1 MSVEVLTKINEL
13 LDNSPEDNLISP
25 EDNLKNLRNIG
36 QASGIVAANVNN
48 KVSAFLIVGWLFTSV
63 VLFEVWSAQ

>member
-1 MSVEVLTKINEL
+1 MSVEVLTKINKL
-13 LDNSPEDNLISP
+13 LDNPEDNLISP

-48 KVSAFLIVGWLFTSV
+48 TVSAFLIVGWLFPSV
-63 VLFEVWSAQ
+63 VLFEVPSIGP